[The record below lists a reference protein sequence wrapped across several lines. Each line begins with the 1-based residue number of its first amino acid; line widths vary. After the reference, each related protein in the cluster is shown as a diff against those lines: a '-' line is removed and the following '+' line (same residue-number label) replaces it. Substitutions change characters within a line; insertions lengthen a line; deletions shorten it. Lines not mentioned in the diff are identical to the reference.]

1 MTNDKQLLR
10 NSSSKKKRTQGEL
23 LEEIS
28 YKLTVVI
35 DQLDNILNYKPP
47 VQDDN
52 VEEEYSEDFEGV
64 GKSTYVDGVSEVEV
78 VPFGNGWLMFY
89 TANSGLFAATSD
101 DGVSWKK
108 IGSLDLKITD
118 VTIISLGSARTS
130 DAQYKIYG
138 EEEKVSGE
146 VDREEVNT
154 VGKNWISSFTLTVS

>member
-52 VEEEYSEDFEGV
+52 VEEEYSEESINNSGDYYGAFG
-64 GKSTYVDGVSEVEV
+64 TVSERK
-78 VPFGNGWLMFY
+78 L
-89 TANSGLFAATSD
+89 D
-101 DGVSWKK
+101 D
-108 IGSLDLKITD
+108 
-118 VTIISLGSARTS
+118 
-130 DAQYKIYG
+130 
-138 EEEKVSGE
+138 
-146 VDREEVNT
+146 
-154 VGKNWISSFTLTVS
+154 